1 MDENQNGSENR
12 IDCVNHVFQSIAAGN
27 TQAVRQYLSSG
38 NILAIYMGKY
48 TLRGV
53 YRNST
58 AGGGACNFFFVSRAE
73 GRLHLGAPETP
84 LKSWV

>member
-38 NILAIYMGKY
+38 NKFLLSTWVNTHSGAY
-48 TLRGV
+48 TGIV
-53 YRNST
+53 QQ
-58 AGGGACNFFFVSRAE
+58 GGGM
-73 GRLHLGAPETP
+73 
-84 LKSWV
+84 

>member
-53 YRNST
+53 YRNCT
-58 AGGGACNFFFVSRAE
+58 AGGGM
-73 GRLHLGAPETP
+73 
-84 LKSWV
+84 